1 MNGRSRSISRIL
13 CPSEPVET
21 NVQRATVIPLARE
34 LPLRSSVLPGCQTAR
49 VTPSSLFGFA
59 PCGVCQACLLLSN
72 RCALTAPFHPYLKSS
87 DQWLVVSRRSHF
99 PASHGPLVLLGG
111 DEVQTLVKFVNLPSP
126 HPLPL

>member
-49 VTPSSLFGFA
+49 VTPPSLFGFA

-72 RCALTAPFHPYLKSS
+72 RCALTAPFHPYPEKQWQVTSARFCLKHL
-87 DQWLVVSRRSHF
+87 DFTRH
-99 PASHGPLVLLGG
+99 
-111 DEVQTLVKFVNLPSP
+111 
-126 HPLPL
+126 